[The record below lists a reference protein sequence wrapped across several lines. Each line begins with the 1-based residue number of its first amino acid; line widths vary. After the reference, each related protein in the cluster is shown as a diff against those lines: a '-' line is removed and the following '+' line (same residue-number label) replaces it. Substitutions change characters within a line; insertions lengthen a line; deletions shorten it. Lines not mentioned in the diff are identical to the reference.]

1 MVNISSTLK
10 IAFRALKVNK
20 MRSALTMLGIIIG
33 VGAVIAMLA
42 VGTGASK
49 KIADQISSI
58 GSNLIMIL
66 PGSTTAGGVRMG
78 AGTQPTLTTFDAEA
92 IQRECSAVLEAAP
105 VLNGVAQVV
114 YGNLNWSTGIIGT
127 TPNMLDVRDWPISS
141 GRPFTQQDV
150 KSSTKVCLLGQTVV
164 DNLFGDNNPIGHVVR
179 IKKVPF
185 TVIGVL
191 SPKGQSPNGQDQ
203 DDTIYVPVTTAQ
215 KKLFGTSFPGM
226 VRIIMVKAKSTQELS
241 LAEKQITELLRQRH
255 RIGPKQDNDFTV
267 RNLTQIM
274 QTQEQSAKIMSILLG
289 AIASISLIVGGIGIM
304 NIMLVSVTE
313 RTREI
318 GIRMAIGAKTWD
330 IRLQFII
337 EAMILS
343 LVGGAVGTITGL
355 ISSEILAKAT
365 GWSVVISPISILVAF
380 GFSGIVG
387 IFFGFYPAYKAS
399 LLDPIEA
406 LRYE

>member
-1 MVNISSTLK
+1 MINIPSTFR
-10 IAFRALKVNK
+10 ISFRALKVNK

-33 VGAVIAMLA
+33 VGAVITMLA

-49 KIADQISSI
+49 RIAEQISSM
-58 GSNLIMIL
+58 GSNLLIIL

-78 AGTQPTLTTFDAEA
+78 AGTQPSLTMGDADA
-92 IQRECSAVLEAAP
+92 IQKECPAVQDVAP
-105 VLNGVAQVV
+105 VLNGVAQVI
-114 YGNLNWSTGIIGT
+114 YGHQNWSTGVVGT
-127 TPNMLDVRDWPISS
+127 TQSMLNVRDWPLAS
-141 GRPFTQQDV
+141 GRAFTEQDV
-150 KSSTKVCLLGQTVV
+150 KNATKVCLLGQTVV
-164 DNLFGDNNPIGHVVR
+164 DNLFGDMDPIGQSIR
-179 IKKVPF
+179 IKNLPF
-185 TVIGVL
+185 TVLGVL
-191 SPKGQSPNGQDQ
+191 SPKGQSPQGQDQ

-226 VRIIMVKAKSTQELS
+226 IRIMMIKARSTEDLGP
-241 LAEKQITELLRQRH
+241 AEKQIDELLRQRH
-255 RIGPKQDNDFTV
+255 HIGQKQDNDFTV

-274 QTQEQSAKIMSILLG
+274 QTAEQSTKVMTLLLG
-289 AIASISLIVGGIGIM
+289 AIASVSLLVGGIGIM

-337 EAMILS
+337 EALTLS
-343 LVGGAVGTITGL
+343 LIGGIAGIILGVSGSELLSVLAGWATI
-355 ISSEILAKAT
+355 
-365 GWSVVISPISILVAF
+365 ISPLSIMLAF
-380 GFSGIVG
+380 GFSGLVG

-399 LLDPIEA
+399 LLDPIDA